1 MPVEL
6 GVWRIDGQ
14 LTRVPAV
21 LIDLESRLEDIL
33 DQESHGVNIGA
44 IFFKV
49 SKTMNAST

>member
-14 LTRVPAV
+14 LTRVPPV
-21 LIDLESRLEDIL
+21 LIDLELQLEDIL
-33 DQESHGVNIGA
+33 DPESHGVNIGA
-44 IFFKV
+44 VYFKV